1 MTPDIKGKMTF
12 RIAGIFFLLS
22 ALLEIISLTAEVP
35 LLGATRGGMVTTAY
49 HLIYFVLFMA
59 LGIGLWSARIWAYK
73 LVFAATLVYTVD
85 KAQYLLFPKSMEA
98 GIRQH
103 LSKYQDIGQLFD
115 IGAILQIVTLLT
127 LLFIACWWGFAF
139 YTYWRRNYFRM
150 QQKPDTTVS
159 SNQTGT

>member
-1 MTPDIKGKMTF
+1 MNPDIKGKMTF
-12 RIAGIFFLLS
+12 RIASIFFLLS
-22 ALLEIISLTAEVP
+22 ALLEVISLTAQVP
-35 LLGATRGGMVTTAY
+35 LLGVTCGGIIATAH

-59 LGIGLWSARIWAYK
+59 LGIGLWRARIWAYK
-73 LVFAATLVYTVD
+73 LVFAATFVYTLD

-98 GIRQH
+98 LTRQQ

-115 IGAILQIVTLLT
+115 IEAILQIVTLLT

-150 QQKPDTTVS
+150 RQKPDTPVS
-159 SNQTGT
+159 SNHTRT